1 MQEHPSQ
8 DESLQD
14 CSHQVSLSW
23 VVQEIVLEEL
33 SHVGEDNAT
42 RVEEEN
48 RKNVSAHQVEQVVLE
63 TVVGR
68 DYQEAKQVNL
78 GSPLDG
84 YESYLEQDY
93 KV

>member
-1 MQEHPSQ
+1 M
-8 DESLQD
+8 
-14 CSHQVSLSW
+14 
-23 VVQEIVLEEL
+23 
-33 SHVGEDNAT
+33 GEDNAK

-84 YESYLEQDY
+84 YESYLEQDH
-93 KV
+93 KIKLL